1 MYLNLQP
8 LLIKDGYQHVSHNR
22 RYTINCD
29 KTKKDLGWDRQY
41 DFEEGLDE
49 TAKWYMNNQGWVD
62 RVRSGKY
69 KKWIER
75 NYEMRKNII
84 YGNKPLVSI
93 ITPTYNH
100 EMFIEYCIK
109 SVISQT
115 YSNWEMLI
123 IDDASSD
130 RTIEIIKQYVKND
143 VRIKYLKHKENYGIY
158 RLSES
163 YNEALNI
170 SRGKFVAI
178 LEGDDC
184 WPRDKLEKQLPF
196 FNEDE
201 VVLTWGRGVYI
212 NTEGKLI
219 GLVPFPKINPKSKC
233 IYQNKPIGIVL
244 KKLLLKNFIIPTASI
259 IIKKN
264 TILSIG
270 GFKQPLNICF
280 VDYPT
285 WLELSLKGE
294 FRFLNY
300 VLGYW
305 RNHPSQVTN
314 LLPDKMLIDSANL
327 SMMFL
332 KNLSKCRVN
341 FYYNENIIMANNYW
355 LMGKYKLINK
365 ESNKAR
371 QYFWKVILKGSYKLK
386 IKAIIGLLDSFFHIN
401 LVGKF
406 KLYKISNKK

>member
-1 MYLNLQP
+1 MQP

-22 RYTINCD
+22 RYAINCD
-29 KTKKDLGWDRQY
+29 KIKNKLGWERQF
-41 DFEEGLDE
+41 DFEEGLGE
-49 TAKWYMNNQGWVD
+49 TVKWYMNNQGWVD

-75 NYEMRKNII
+75 NYEMKKNAI

-100 EMFIEYCIK
+100 ERFIEYCIK

-143 VRIKYLKHKENYGIY
+143 IRIKYLKHKENYGIY
-158 RLSES
+158 KLSES

-170 SRGKFVAI
+170 SRGKFIAI

-184 WPRDKLEKQLPF
+184 WPRDKLEKQLPL

-201 VVLTWGRGVYI
+201 VVLTWGRGAYI
-212 NTEGKLI
+212 STEGKLI
-219 GLVPFPKINPKSKC
+219 GLMPFPKINPKSKC
-233 IYQNKPIGIVL
+233 IYQNKPIGIAL
-244 KKLLLKNFIIPTASI
+244 KKLLIENFIVPTASI

-270 GFKQPLNICF
+270 GFKQPLNIYF

-305 RNHPSQVTN
+305 RRHSSQVTN
-314 LLPDKMLIDSANL
+314 LLSDKQLIEHVNL
-327 SMMFL
+327 STMFL

-355 LMGKYKLINK
+355 LMGKYKLVNK

-386 IKAIIGLLDSFFHIN
+386 IKAIIGLLVSFFHIN
-401 LVGKF
+401 LVGVN

>member
-1 MYLNLQP
+1 M
-8 LLIKDGYQHVSHNR
+8 K
-22 RYTINCD
+22 
-29 KTKKDLGWDRQY
+29 
-41 DFEEGLDE
+41 
-49 TAKWYMNNQGWVD
+49 
-62 RVRSGKY
+62 
-69 KKWIER
+69 
-75 NYEMRKNII
+75 KNII

-100 EMFIEYCIK
+100 ERFIEYCIK

-143 VRIKYLKHKENYGIY
+143 IRIKYLKHKENYGIY
-158 RLSES
+158 KLSES

-170 SRGKFVAI
+170 SRGKFIAI

-184 WPRDKLEKQLPF
+184 WPRDKLEKQLPL

-201 VVLTWGRGVYI
+201 VVLTWGRGAYI
-212 NTEGKLI
+212 STEGKLI
-219 GLVPFPKINPKSKC
+219 GLMPFPKINPKSKC
-233 IYQNKPIGIVL
+233 IYQNKPIGIAL
-244 KKLLLKNFIIPTASI
+244 KKLLLENFIVPTASI

-270 GFKQPLNICF
+270 GFKQPLNIYF

-305 RNHPSQVTN
+305 RRHSSQVSN
-314 LLPDKMLIDSANL
+314 LLIDKQLIDHANL

-355 LMGKYKLINK
+355 LMGKHKLVNK
-365 ESNKAR
+365 EWNKAK

-386 IKAIIGLLDSFFHIN
+386 IKAIIGLLASFFHIN
-401 LVGKF
+401 LVGLDKS
-406 KLYKISNKK
+406 YKIISNKK